1 MGPACTRHVVS
12 RNGGQEHTNE
22 NPEQQSSSPMVAK
35 SKQAGFTLIELM
47 VVVVIAGILAAFAIP
62 NFLQYRAQAMQ
73 AEARTNLAGIFVAEM
88 SFFTERKE
96 FGNFTDIGF
105 AVTGPG
111 TNRYTYRT
119 GVGLGAGLGPNGGNL
134 CGSVGSCDT
143 IQTEVPAAGAI
154 SFTGGV
160 GIATTSSAGFTATAA
175 ADLDR
180 DSTHDGWY
188 VNDLKHG
195 LSAADPNDVLS

>member
-1 MGPACTRHVVS
+1 
-12 RNGGQEHTNE
+12 
-22 NPEQQSSSPMVAK
+22 MVAK

-105 AVTGPG
+105 ALAGPG

-119 GVGLGAGLGPNGGNL
+119 GVGLGLDWDRTEAICAGRW
-134 CGSVGSCDT
+134 
-143 IQTEVPAAGAI
+143 A
-154 SFTGGV
+154 
-160 GIATTSSAGFTATAA
+160 IATRFRRKCRLRARSVLPEAWGSPQRLRQGSPPQPLRILIEIRRTMAGTSTT
-175 ADLDR
+175 
-180 DSTHDGWY
+180 
-188 VNDLKHG
+188 
-195 LSAADPNDVLS
+195 

>member
-1 MGPACTRHVVS
+1 MGPACTGHVVS
-12 RNGGQEHTNE
+12 RNGGQEHTDE
-22 NPEQQSSSPMVAK
+22 NPEPQSSSPMVAK

-105 AVTGPG
+105 ALAGPG

-134 CGSVGSCDT
+134 CGSVGNCDT